1 MLEFNIT
8 RSNRGIDIM
17 SGGST
22 LEEQMLKSK
31 RKNCLQREVESLLAR
46 QVASFQAYVYVAK
59 TPQN

>member
-17 SGGST
+17 GGGFT

-31 RKNCLQREVESLLAR
+31 RKTVFNEKSK
-46 QVASFQAYVYVAK
+46 VYWQGK
-59 TPQN
+59 